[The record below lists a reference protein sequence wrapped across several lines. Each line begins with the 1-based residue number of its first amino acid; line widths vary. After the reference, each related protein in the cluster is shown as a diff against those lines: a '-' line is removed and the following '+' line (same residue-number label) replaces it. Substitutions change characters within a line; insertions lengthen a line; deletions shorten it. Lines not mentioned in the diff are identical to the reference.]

1 MVTQFEEKG
10 KIYTPVIS
18 KDPVRVIIQTT
29 IMNRVEGE
37 IHLRPETRLIDE
49 LEKSANFLAVTN
61 ASVFTAEGSLA
72 YTTRFLTINRSH
84 IILILPTLELVAP
97 EDNG

>member
-29 IMNRVEGE
+29 MNRVEGE

-49 LEKSANFLAVTN
+49 LEKSANFLAITS
-61 ASVFTAEGSLA
+61 ASVFTADGSLA

-84 IILILPTLELVAP
+84 IIWILPTLELVAP